1 MLALNVPHFHV
12 VRSGDDVEA
21 IIAPLM
27 PHRRQQ
33 HRTIA
38 AVRGQGCV
46 IRPLQKIAQ
55 FLDRQ
60 SFAHEWDATPR
71 RDIPGKARRSP
82 SDPSNAFGARPG
94 ACLQKAPDLLR
105 KRAYVDWLGE
115 VAVEAGGE
123 EAIAVLLHRE
133 RCQRYYLNGS
143 CNGIDAQAAE
153 RGNTVHVR
161 QLDVHQNQ
169 AWPVIDRQS
178 DALLRRRG
186 FQRAVAIELQQ
197 VADQFKV
204 LLIVFDDED
213 QVAWH
218 WCYEPTV
225 TGHSLCTSSTNSARL
240 KVARSACS
248 PTSSQA
254 SGSGPRSSPVRG
266 ARGEGRPSAC
276 QSRRR
281 RPGRR
286 PALLSQIDPGSAE
299 ARMRRVRRVQPR

>member
-46 IRPLQKIAQ
+46 IRPLQKIPQ

-71 RDIPGKARRSP
+71 RDIRGKARRSP
-82 SDPSNAFGARPG
+82 SDPSNAFGARPS

-123 EAIAVLLHRE
+123 EPVAVLLHRE
-133 RCQRYYLNGS
+133 CGQRYYLNGS
-143 CNGIDAQAAE
+143 CYGIDAQSAE
-153 RGNTVHVR
+153 RCDTGLVIQMAGLH
-161 QLDVHQNQ
+161 NQ
-169 AWPVIDRQS
+169 A
-178 DALLRRRG
+178 
-186 FQRAVAIELQQ
+186 E
-197 VADQFKV
+197 
-204 LLIVFDDED
+204 
-213 QVAWH
+213 
-218 WCYEPTV
+218 C
-225 TGHSLCTSSTNSARL
+225 
-240 KVARSACS
+240 
-248 PTSSQA
+248 
-254 SGSGPRSSPVRG
+254 
-266 ARGEGRPSAC
+266 
-276 QSRRR
+276 
-281 RPGRR
+281 
-286 PALLSQIDPGSAE
+286 
-299 ARMRRVRRVQPR
+299 